1 MTDFERLI
9 EEKRPSNFVL
19 WSFLWDLP
27 AEADGKDID
36 FLTELA
42 STPNGSVVNETK
54 HVRQRLVTMAS
65 YHVEKLERYLAQL
78 ENMWQHMPCGSV
90 Q

>member
-1 MTDFERLI
+1 MTNFEQLI

-19 WSFLWDLP
+19 WSFLWDLL
-27 AEADGKDID
+27 ADASGKDAD
-36 FLTELA
+36 FLRELA
-42 STPNGSVVNETK
+42 SVPNGSVVNETEL
-54 HVRQRLVTMAS
+54 VRQRLVTMAS

>member
-27 AEADGKDID
+27 DDASGKDTE
-36 FLTELA
+36 FLRELA
-42 STPNGSVVNETK
+42 AMPNGSVVNETER
-54 HVRQRLVTMAS
+54 VRQRLMTMARD
-65 YHVEKLERYLAQL
+65 HAEKFEQYVARL
-78 ENMWQHMPCGSV
+78 ENMWQHVPCGSV